1 MSLFDLALASLLMQ
15 RTLHMDRALLFLT
28 ENRALL
34 FLTENRTSI
43 IKDCYEPLTSC
54 WRRSR
59 YPV

>member
-15 RTLHMDRALLFLT
+15 RTLHMD
-28 ENRALL
+28 RALL